1 MLAKKPLQRRAE
13 PKICCR
19 QLLRYSYFLLVEI
32 NFHIYFYLKLI
43 EKIFFKFFLKKG
55 SNHKNIYLFGG
66 IKIVTHV
73 LCLSK
78 LQYYEQHKLYR
89 RHNRHHIIEKG

>member
-43 EKIFFKFFLKKG
+43 EKIFFKFFLKVTI
-55 SNHKNIYLFGG
+55 KNIYLFGG
-66 IKIVTHV
+66 INIVTHV
-73 LCLSK
+73 LYLSK